1 MVHEYQVQPQG
12 QKGRWLAARGLT
24 YDRMQ
29 RWRTIVFEGDLER
42 GLVPRAGTGT
52 TIPQGQRTGLER
64 ERARERAA
72 HEAGVARLRERVQEL
87 EAANGALG
95 RANDAL
101 GKAIG
106 LLREMNEREPAAK
119 TMAEPDDSSPPR
131 TSSSAS

>member
-1 MVHEYQVQPQG
+1 MSVSAGFTPEEIRGLVHEYQVQPQG

-52 TIPQGQRTGLER
+52 TIPQGQRTGLEKER
-64 ERARERAA
+64 ERERAA
-72 HEAGVARLRERVQEL
+72 HEAEVARLNKRVQEL
-87 EAANGALG
+87 EE
-95 RANDAL
+95 ANDVL

-106 LLREMNEREPAAK
+106 LLHKLNEEEPAETPK
-119 TMAEPDDSSPPR
+119 TTGPADS
-131 TSSSAS
+131 

>member
-1 MVHEYQVQPQG
+1 MSVSAGFTPEEIRGLVHEYQVQPQG

-52 TIPQGQRTGLER
+52 TIPQGQRTGLEK

-72 HEAGVARLRERVQEL
+72 HEAEVARLNKRVQEL
-87 EAANGALG
+87 EE
-95 RANDAL
+95 ANDVL

-106 LLREMNEREPAAK
+106 LLHKLNEEEPAETPK
-119 TMAEPDDSSPPR
+119 TTGPADS
-131 TSSSAS
+131 